1 MFLTEAFCSS
11 TFIAPIIQFLQ
22 SETASTRRNEEGRT
36 GERYCGSPGPQP
48 WTPPPPPPPHWLCPP
63 GAASS
68 TQATL
73 CPFNLGTS
81 SPTSEPLTPMIHD
94 AFRQGSRRV
103 SAAAPA
109 SICSGAAKL
118 DLPFYWLFPLQ
129 IKWAKSPSVSGNLQL
144 TKLSQALKVLAFY
157 IKFLAGKP
165 DSKVWWR
172 LFVWLVLVWSWKR
185 PVASRKS
192 ELFHVFCSDFLK

>member
-1 MFLTEAFCSS
+1 MFFNEAFCFS
-11 TFIAPIIQFLQ
+11 TFIAPIIRFLQ
-22 SETASTRRNEEGRT
+22 SETASARRNEEGRN

-48 WTPPPPPPPHWLCPP
+48 WIPPHPTPPPPHWLCPP

-73 CPFNLGTS
+73 CPFDLGTS
-81 SPTSEPLTPMIHD
+81 SPTSEHLMPMIHD

-118 DLPFYWLFPLQ
+118 DLLFYWLFPLQ

-144 TKLSQALKVLAFY
+144 RKSSQALKVLAFY
-157 IKFLAGKP
+157 MKFLAGKL
-165 DSKVWWR
+165 DSKVWLK
-172 LFVWLVLVWSWKR
+172 LFVWLVLVW
-185 PVASRKS
+185 
-192 ELFHVFCSDFLK
+192 